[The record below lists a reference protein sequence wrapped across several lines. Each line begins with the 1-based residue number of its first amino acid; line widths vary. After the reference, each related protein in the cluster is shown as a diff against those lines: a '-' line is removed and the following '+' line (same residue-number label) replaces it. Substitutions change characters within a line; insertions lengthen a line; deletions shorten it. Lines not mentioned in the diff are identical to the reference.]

1 MIYLLFFPGF
11 LSVVFLQKTKQKKER
26 QRLSNVCS
34 FQIQTFQKIFL
45 SDSLNLALFSCA
57 TQNPKLKFIS
67 PPNMK
72 VYLTIQNPNWK
83 FTLQSKIKI
92 YPTNQNEIISPP
104 KKESLS
110 YHQKSLLNIY
120 LTTTQKLI
128 SPPKVL
134 LYQPKWKFI
143 PPPKNESLSHY
154 HNSKT
159 TLFLTTQLKIKV
171 YLSTQ
176 HPK

>member
-1 MIYLLFFPGF
+1 MGL
-11 LSVVFLQKTKQKKER
+11 LSVVFLQKKKEEEKER

-45 SDSLNLALFSCA
+45 SESLNLALFSCA

-92 YPTNQNEIISPP
+92 YHTNQNERSSHHQKKKVYLTTKNPYWTFTSPP
-104 KKESLS
+104 PKNLFH
-110 YHQKSLLNIY
+110 HQKSYSTN
-120 LTTTQKLI
+120 QN
-128 SPPKVL
+128 
-134 LYQPKWKFI
+134 KFI

-159 TLFLTTQLKIKV
+159 TLFLTTP
-171 YLSTQ
+171 T
-176 HPK
+176 

>member
-1 MIYLLFFPGF
+1 MIYLLFFPGLLF
-11 LSVVFLQKTKQKKER
+11 VVFLQKTKQKKES

-92 YPTNQNEIISPP
+92 YHTNQNER
-104 KKESLS
+104 LS
-110 YHQKSLLNIY
+110 HHQKKKVY
-120 LTTTQKLI
+120 LTTKNPYWTFT
-128 SPPKVL
+128 S
-134 LYQPKWKFI
+134 
-143 PPPKNESLSHY
+143 PPPKNLFHHQKSYSTNQNKSLSH
-154 HNSKT
+154 HPKM
-159 TLFLTTQLKIKV
+159 KV
-171 YLSTQ
+171 YPTITI
-176 HPK
+176 PKRLFFSQPNLK